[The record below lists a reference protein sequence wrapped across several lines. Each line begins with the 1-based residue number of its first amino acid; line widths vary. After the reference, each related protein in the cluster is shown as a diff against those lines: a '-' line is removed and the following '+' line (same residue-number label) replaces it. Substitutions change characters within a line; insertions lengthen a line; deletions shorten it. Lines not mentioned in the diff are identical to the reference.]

1 MRIFGL
7 LIVVLALAACG
18 PTYVRGSE
26 EPKLDEY
33 AMSTGLDKKDLEK
46 LLDENMKSLTASAVV
61 AEWKTQSPP
70 PIVAI
75 FPINNETSEHISNEL
90 DALLSDIE
98 TRMVNGG
105 IAQVVSREKQDQL
118 IQEVRKQ
125 QGGAFDQGQA
135 ASYGRQLGA
144 KFFVTGKVYST
155 SERTE
160 DEKRVQYYLFMQV
173 IDVETGLV
181 RWQNKAAITKGVL

>member
-1 MRIFGL
+1 MRITIL
-7 LIVVLALAACG
+7 MIIALFLVSCG

-26 EPKLDEY
+26 EPELDEY

-46 LLDENMKSLTASAVV
+46 LLDENMNSMMSSAVI
-61 AEWKTQSPP
+61 AEWKKESPP

-75 FPINNETSEHISNEL
+75 FPIANETSEHISNEL
-90 DALLSDIE
+90 NALLSDIE
-98 TRMVNGG
+98 TRMINGG
-105 IAQVVSREKQDQL
+105 VAQIVSREKQDAL

-125 QGGAFDQGQA
+125 QGGAFDSSQGA
-135 ASYGRQLGA
+135 VYGRQLGA
-144 KFFVTGKVYST
+144 RFFITGKVYDT

-160 DEKRVQYYLFMQV
+160 DEKRVQYYLFMQI

-181 RWQNKAAITKGVL
+181 RWQNKAELTKGIL

>member
-1 MRIFGL
+1 MRFLGL
-7 LIVVLALAACG
+7 LILVGALAACG

-46 LLDENMKSLTASAVV
+46 LLDENMKSMLASAVV

-75 FPINNETSEHISNEL
+75 FPIANETSEHISNEL
-90 DALLSDIE
+90 DSLLSDIE
-98 TRMVNGG
+98 TRLVNGG
-105 IAQVVSREKQDQL
+105 FAQVVSREKQDQL
-118 IQEVRKQ
+118 IQEVKKQ
-125 QGGAFDQGQA
+125 QGGAFDSSQA
-135 ASYGRQLGA
+135 ATYGRQLGA
-144 KFFVTGKVYST
+144 RYFVTGKVYST

-160 DEKRVQYYLFMQV
+160 DQKRVQYHLFMQA

-181 RWQNKAAITKGVL
+181 RWQNKADITKGVL